1 MSSRPAEPTR
11 RTTFEEAVSALGLLL
26 MLALVFVE
34 IVKRE
39 AFNTS
44 YLWAEE
50 VARYLMVWSVYFGAS
65 AAVASGEHLR
75 IDMLLTHVSP
85 AMRRRL
91 DLIAQLWVLA
101 FSAALTYAGFL
112 YVRDSFAFG
121 FVSADS
127 NLTLEMG
134 WIQLVIPITFALS
147 AFHALRLALRL
158 VRGARHDRTQEH

>member
-1 MSSRPAEPTR
+1 MSPDLEEPARRP
-11 RTTFEEAVSALGLLL
+11 TFEESVSAFGLLL
-26 MLALVFVE
+26 MLVLVSVE

-75 IDMLLTHVSP
+75 IDMLLTRVSP
-85 AMRRRL
+85 AVRRRL

-158 VRGARHDRTQEH
+158 LRGERHGRAREH